1 MRTEWIAKRSGH
13 KNVSQMHYG
22 RQGIITEEMNFV
34 AQRENL
40 PAELIRAEVARGR
53 MIIPANINHTN
64 LEPMCIGIA
73 SRCKVNAN
81 IGASP
86 NTSDITKE
94 VDKLKLSIKYGADT
108 VMDLSTGGGNLDEIR
123 TAIINA
129 SPVPIGTVPVYQAV
143 ESVHGRIENL
153 TADDFLH
160 VIEKHAQQG
169 VDYQTIHAGIL
180 IEHLPLVRSRIT
192 GIVSRG
198 GGIIAKWMLHHH
210 KQNPLYTHFDDIIE
224 IFKKYDV
231 SFSLGDSLRP
241 GCTHDASDEAQLA
254 ELKTLGQLTRRAWG
268 HEVQVMVEGPGHVPM
283 DQIEFNVKKQM
294 EECSSPPLNA
304 LDLDPLASNANEQ
317 MEKFNVLG
325 PAPFYVLG
333 PLVTDIAPGYD
344 HITSAIGAAMAGWY
358 GTAMLCYVTPK
369 EHLGL
374 PNAEDVRNGLI
385 AYKIAAHA
393 ADIGRHR
400 QGARD
405 RDDELSAARYNFDWN
420 RQFELSL
427 DPERAKE
434 YHDETLPA
442 DIYKTAEFC
451 SMCGPKFCPMQTK
464 VDADALTELEK
475 FLAKEKEVVTQS

>member
-1 MRTEWIAKRSGH
+1 MTIALDRPSTLPRRGEFRGT
-13 KNVSQMHYG
+13 QMYCA
-22 RQGIITEEMNFV
+22 RQGIITEEMRYV
-34 AQRENL
+34 AHREGVDV
-40 PAELIRAEVARGR
+40 ELVRSEVARGR
-53 MIIPANINHTN
+53 AIIPANKNHTN
-64 LEPMCIGIA
+64 LEPMGIGIA
-73 SRCKVNAN
+73 FRCKVNAN

-86 NTSDITKE
+86 TSSGLE
-94 VDKLKLSIKYGADT
+94 EELEKLRLAIKYGADT
-108 VMDLSTGGGNLDEIR
+108 VMDLSTGGGDLDEIR
-123 TAIINA
+123 TAIIKN
-129 SPVPIGTVPVYQAV
+129 SPVPIGTVPVYQAL
-143 ESVHGRIENL
+143 ESVHGRVEKL

-169 VDYQTIHAGIL
+169 VDYMTIHAGIL
-180 IEHLPLVRSRIT
+180 LEHLPLVKNRLT

-198 GGIIAKWMLHHH
+198 GGILARWMLYHH

-241 GCTHDASDEAQLA
+241 GCLHDASDAAQLA
-254 ELKTLGQLTRRAWG
+254 ELKTLGQLTRRAWQ
-268 HEVQVMVEGPGHVPM
+268 HDVQVMVEGPGHVPM

-294 EECSSPPLNA
+294 EECS
-304 LDLDPLASNANEQ
+304 E
-317 MEKFNVLG
+317 
-325 PAPFYVLG
+325 APFYVLG

-344 HITSAIGAAMAGWY
+344 HITSAIGAALAGWY

-393 ADIGRHR
+393 ADIARKR
-400 QGARD
+400 PGARD
-405 RDDELSAARYNFDWN
+405 RDDELSRARYNFDWN
-420 RQFELSL
+420 RQFELAL
-427 DPERAKE
+427 DPERARE
-434 YHDETLPA
+434 YHDETLPQ

-464 VDADALTELEK
+464 VDAEALQELEK
-475 FLAKEKEVVTQS
+475 FLASNQS

>member
-1 MRTEWIAKRSGH
+1 
-13 KNVSQMHYG
+13 MHYG

-40 PAELIRAEVARGR
+40 PAELIRAEVAKGR

-254 ELKTLGQLTRRAWG
+254 ELKTLGQLTRRAWE
-268 HEVQVMVEGPGHVPM
+268 HDVQVMVEGPGHVPM

-400 QGARD
+400 PGARD

>member
-40 PAELIRAEVARGR
+40 PAELIRAEVAKGR

-400 QGARD
+400 PGARD